1 MNKNSLNIE
10 CYHIEIQVEIYLKKM
25 EKSYRS
31 IFFEIRTKLYIK
43 LIRMGSSLRAY
54 SEDSSAVA
62 SLIARANFELGA
74 LITRATFVGTALMDP
89 AI

>member
-1 MNKNSLNIE
+1 ML
-10 CYHIEIQVEIYLKKM
+10 
-25 EKSYRS
+25 SYRNTGRDLS
-31 IFFEIRTKLYIK
+31 KKDGKILQVYFFEIRTKLYIK

>member
-1 MNKNSLNIE
+1 ML
-10 CYHIEIQVEIYLKKM
+10 
-25 EKSYRS
+25 SYRNTGRNLS
-31 IFFEIRTKLYIK
+31 KKDGKILQVYFFEIRTKLYIK